1 MAPACSAAA
10 PTNVSEQLQSNM
22 TRDKYRTDVRMMR
35 EANMNMVR
43 VYCVV
48 EKEEFYDACDE
59 HGILVYQDFPMQGR
73 MSNSSDLVRRSVPQA
88 LDMVNQL
95 YNHPSIV
102 LWCFGA

>member
-1 MAPACSAAA
+1 
-10 PTNVSEQLQSNM
+10 
-22 TRDKYRTDVRMMR
+22 MMR

-48 EKEEFYDACDE
+48 EKAEFYDACDE

-88 LDMVNQL
+88 RDMVEPALQPPR
-95 YNHPSIV
+95 HRAVV
-102 LWCFGA
+102 LRRPAGAQEFREGGHGDG